1 MEYLKFFQ
9 NSSTCQSLYRP
20 LRILKTVSN
29 KVLYRVY
36 LNLFLMIF
44 SSLLESLTVLSV
56 SSFINQIQV
65 PGSNNNEINFFDINF
80 LNNYMSGLNPT
91 MTFILLIILSTILRI
106 FTLWFSCK
114 SSAVIGNEVTI
125 NAYSRILNWPYKK
138 HLRVNSSD
146 NTAALTQ
153 FSKSIVGTIN
163 NFLLIIHSFFIATSI
178 SLTLLKVDFK
188 LSLSLIFI
196 ISGAYI
202 SNIFLTSNWVN
213 KTSSIVRKE
222 TLNTFK
228 IIKESLDGIKDIIL
242 NDTFNK
248 EIRTLVSRDFR
259 LKNAVVNNKFIS
271 VYPRYLFEAVILIC
285 LVSFLVREKNS
296 IGSAQIISQISIFAF
311 GAQKLLP
318 SMQNIYASLSAM
330 KHMASKADNL
340 LEIIQKRKGKLNLN
354 VEQLSTEKTKKKEK
368 IFDNKLELESIYY
381 RHNNSDNYIL
391 KDFNLT
397 LKRGEFLA
405 LMGPSGK
412 GKTTLIDIIMGLII
426 PEKGIIKVDNQYI
439 LKNQSL
445 NNIINWRYSISHVPQ
460 NVFLLDS
467 TIKENIIYD
476 TKNYR
481 EKDIQ
486 KRLDD
491 VAEIVCLDKLINS
504 LPKGYSEIVGERG
517 SRFSGGQV
525 QRIGLARAI
534 FNKNPLIILDEA
546 TSGLDA
552 ELEEKIL
559 NNIKRSCKGSSLI
572 MITHR
577 EESASLCDR
586 VIYI

>member
-1 MEYLKFFQ
+1 
-9 NSSTCQSLYRP
+9 
-20 LRILKTVSN
+20 
-29 KVLYRVY
+29 
-36 LNLFLMIF
+36 MIF

-65 PGSNNNEINFFDINF
+65 SGNNNAINLFDINF
-80 LNNYMSGLNPT
+80 LNNISSFNPT
-91 MTFILLIILSTILRI
+91 TTFIILIILSTFLRI

-114 SSAVIGNEVTI
+114 SSAIIGNEFTI
-125 NAYSRILNWPYKK
+125 NAYYRILNWPYKK
-138 HLRVNSSD
+138 HLKVNSSD

-213 KTSSIVRKE
+213 KTSSIVKKE

-228 IIKESLDGIKDIIL
+228 IIKESLDGIKDIIM

-248 EIRTLVSRDFR
+248 EIRNLVSRDFR

-285 LVSFLVREKNS
+285 LVLFSISEKNS
-296 IGSAQIISQISIFAF
+296 IGSAQIISQLTIFAF

-318 SMQNIYASLSAM
+318 SLQNIYASLSAM
-330 KHMASKADNL
+330 KHMASKADNI
-340 LEIIQKRKGKLNLN
+340 LEIIQNRNSKLNLN
-354 VEQLSTEKTKKKEK
+354 IDQLSIEKSKIKEK
-368 IFDNKLELESIYY
+368 IFNNKLELKSIYY
-381 RHNNSDNYIL
+381 RHDNSNKYIL

-426 PEKGIIKVDNQYI
+426 PEKGIIKVDEKYI

-445 NNIINWRYSISHVPQ
+445 NNITNWRYSISHVPQ

-467 TIKENIIYD
+467 TIKDNIIYNS
-476 TKNYR
+476 KNYSK
-481 EKDIQ
+481 KDIQ
-486 KRLDD
+486 KRLDE
-491 VAEIVCLDKLINS
+491 VSKIVCLEELINS

-534 FNKNPLIILDEA
+534 FNKNPIIILDEA

-559 NNIKRSCKGSSLI
+559 KNIKRSCKGSSLI

-577 EESASLCDR
+577 VESASVCDR
-586 VIYI
+586 IIYI

>member
-1 MEYLKFFQ
+1 MIL
-9 NSSTCQSLYRP
+9 SS
-20 LRILKTVSN
+20 I
-29 KVLYRVY
+29 
-36 LNLFLMIF
+36 
-44 SSLLESLTVLSV
+44 LESLSVLSV

-65 PGSNNNEINFFDINF
+65 SGNNNVSFFDIDF
-80 LNNYMSGLNPT
+80 LNNSFSGIDPT
-91 MTFILLIILSTILRI
+91 KLFILLVVLSTILRI

-114 SSAVIGNEVTI
+114 SSAIIGNEVTI
-125 NAYSRILNWPYKK
+125 KAYSRILNWPYKK
-138 HLRVNSSD
+138 HVRVNSSD

-153 FSKSIVGTIN
+153 FSKSIVGTVN

-178 SLTLLKVDFK
+178 SLTLLKVDFR
-188 LSLSLIFI
+188 LSLTLIFI

-202 SNIFLTSNWVN
+202 LNIFLTSNWVN

-248 EIRTLVSRDFR
+248 EIRNLISKDFR

-285 LVSFLVREKNS
+285 LVLFLVREKDTT
-296 IGSAQIISQISIFAF
+296 GSAKVISQISIFAF

-318 SMQNIYASLSAM
+318 SLQNIYASLSAM

-340 LEIIQKRKGKLNLN
+340 LEIIQDSNNKTNLN
-354 VEQLSTEKTKKKEK
+354 VEQLSLEKTFNKQK
-368 IFDNKLELESIYY
+368 IFSDKLELKSIYY
-381 RHNNSDNYIL
+381 RHNNDNNYIL

-397 LKRGEFLA
+397 LSRGEFLA
-405 LMGPSGK
+405 LMGPSGR

-426 PEKGIIKVDNQYI
+426 PEKGTIKVDNEYI
-439 LKNQSL
+439 LKNQKLSNL
-445 NNIINWRYSISHVPQ
+445 MNWRYSISHVPQ

-467 TIKENIIYD
+467 TIKDNIIYD
-476 TKNYR
+476 AKNFN
-481 EKDIQ
+481 KIDIQ
-486 KRLDD
+486 KRLDE
-491 VAEIVCLDKLINS
+491 VAKIVCLDKMIDS
-504 LPKGYSEIVGERG
+504 LPKGFSEIVGERG

-534 FNKNPLIILDEA
+534 FNKNPIIILDEA

-552 ELEEKIL
+552 KLEKTIL

-577 EESASLCDR
+577 EESASVCDR
-586 VIYI
+586 VLYI